1 MASSSASESQCS
13 ELKYL
18 VYLQEHMLQSVEPDA
33 SLAKIVYIEPVAATC
48 TCACWL
54 APSIPLTPTPAL
66 VAGHSPGPCSH
77 VLRPPPTRNFMHRKN
92 VLRFTNGRSGHHGV
106 RAGPCQVR
114 PFPSHDA
121 GRSAQPEGERH
132 NLYTSKYFECC
143 TPVVIAQRLTPTS
156 ITRLRPIH
164 QMHIRSHNFLQP

>member
-1 MASSSASESQCS
+1 MVSSPASESQCL
-13 ELKYL
+13 ELKYIL
-18 VYLQEHMLQSVEPDA
+18 YCEGHMLRSVKINA
-33 SLAKIVYIEPVAATC
+33 YLCKIVYIEQVAATC

-54 APSIPLTPTPAL
+54 DPSIPLTPTPAL

-92 VLRFTNGRSGHHGV
+92 VLRFTNGGSGHHGV
-106 RAGPCQVR
+106 RAGTCQVR

-121 GRSAQPEGERH
+121 GRSAQPERERH
-132 NLYTSKYFECC
+132 NLYTSKYCECC
-143 TPVVIAQRLTPTS
+143 TPVVISQRLTPTS